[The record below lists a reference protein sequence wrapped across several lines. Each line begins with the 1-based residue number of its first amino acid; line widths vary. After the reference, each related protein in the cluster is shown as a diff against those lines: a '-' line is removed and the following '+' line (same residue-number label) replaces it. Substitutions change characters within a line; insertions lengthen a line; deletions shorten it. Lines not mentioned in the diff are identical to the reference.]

1 MSQFKVREVTPQQ
14 SLYGLCCSVTLVTL
28 NRFLPAGISF
38 LTACFLILLMTIA
51 NNCLKLLFSF
61 TFFGRAWLW
70 YPANLRLPFRSSLS
84 YIQREINCTIVLL
97 YITVSISMYTKYD
110 LLAYVT
116 KRKSERK
123 VNVKLRKLWSRIWY
137 GTINILRNFYFVCSH
152 FVNIQTLEV

>member
-14 SLYGLCCSVTLVTL
+14 SLYGLCCNVTLVTL

-61 TFFGRAWLW
+61 NFFGRAWLW

-84 YIQREINCTIVLL
+84 YIQREINKLHDRIALHHSFNL
-97 YITVSISMYTKYD
+97 YVHEVWPLSLCYKAQVWKKSKCQAEKIMITH
-110 LLAYVT
+110 L
-116 KRKSERK
+116 
-123 VNVKLRKLWSRIWY
+123 IW
-137 GTINILRNFYFVCSH
+137 NN
-152 FVNIQTLEV
+152 